1 MLPRIA
7 NAPPGTA
14 AWAVA
19 EAQRA
24 AGTTREMYPGGE
36 ETYPGRGSALPFALN
51 RTRAFA
57 PEAIG
62 DRRTIC
68 IDQHLV

>member
-24 AGTTREMYPGGE
+24 AGTTRETYPGGKKRI
-36 ETYPGRGSALPFALN
+36 RGAASALPFALN

-57 PEAIG
+57 PEVIG

-68 IDQHLV
+68 TDQHLV